1 MHLVQLLINGLA
13 TGLIVAL
20 PALALSFT
28 FSLLRFANFAIGA
41 MLTFSAY
48 TVYVLN
54 VMAGLPLVLAAV
66 CGAAITGLVCAA
78 TDRAVYRKLQGRTP
92 VTLLVASMGVAFIF
106 ENLVRLV
113 FGNSIRGFAVDVA
126 RPIRIG
132 EIRVNHEQLVAI
144 AVTAVALLATWLVLS
159 HSRLGRAMRAVA
171 DDPELAAVRGIN
183 RDHVVGWTWFIVGVL
198 LAIAATLMGLDG
210 AIEPLMGW
218 NYVII
223 VFAAAILG
231 GLASPMAAVAGAL
244 LLGVLEELATLV
256 LPSTYRL
263 GVAFV
268 LITVLLL
275 FRPWGLFGQ
284 ARVEK

>member
-1 MHLVQLLINGLA
+1 MYLVQLFINGLA

-20 PALALSFT
+20 PALALAFT
-28 FSLLRFANFAIGA
+28 FNILRFANFAIGA

-54 VMAGLPLVLAAV
+54 VMAGLPLFLAAAF
-66 CGAAITGLVCAA
+66 GAVITGLLCAA

-92 VTLLVASMGVAFIF
+92 ITLLVASMGVAFIF
-106 ENLVRLV
+106 ENLVRMV

-126 RPIRIG
+126 RPIRLG
-132 EIRVNHEQLVAI
+132 EIRINHEQLVAI
-144 AVTAVALLATWLVLS
+144 AVTSVALLVIWVLLS
-159 HSRLGRAMRAVA
+159 YSRLGRAMRAVA
-171 DDPELAAVRGIN
+171 DDPQLAAVRGIN
-183 RDHVVGWTWFIVGVL
+183 RDHVVGWTWFIVGL
-198 LAIAATLMGLDG
+198 LIAIAATLMGLDG
-210 AIEPLMGW
+210 TIHPLMGW

-231 GLASPMAAVAGAL
+231 GLASPTAAVAGAL
-244 LLGVLEELATLV
+244 LLGVLEELSTLV
-256 LPSTYRL
+256 LPSNYRL
-263 GVAFV
+263 GFSFV
-268 LITVLLL
+268 LITVFLL

>member
-144 AVTAVALLATWLVLS
+144 AVTAVALLATWLLLS

-198 LAIAATLMGLDG
+198 IAIAATLMGLDG
-210 AIEPLMGW
+210 TIEPLMGW